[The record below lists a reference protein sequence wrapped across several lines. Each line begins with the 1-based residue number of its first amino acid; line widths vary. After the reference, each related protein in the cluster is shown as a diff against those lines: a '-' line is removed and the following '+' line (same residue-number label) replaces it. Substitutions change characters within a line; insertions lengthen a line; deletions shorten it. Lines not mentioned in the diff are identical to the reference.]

1 MFSHVMI
8 GSNDIQRSKQFYD
21 ALFAAI
27 GAKPGRQDEKGR
39 LVYAHK
45 GAAFIVTKPI
55 DGKPATHA
63 NGGTIGF
70 IVDSPAASA
79 SSTSPISAIPTATSS
94 ARCIGRGRPHPLM
107 LRRREAPSRSM
118 G

>member
-45 GAAFIVTKPI
+45 GAAFMARALAKE
-55 DGKPATHA
+55 GA
-63 NGGTIGF
+63 NVVLNGF
-70 IVDSPAASA
+70 GDAGEIEK
-79 SSTSPISAIPTATSS
+79 TRGAIESEFK
-94 ARCIGRGRPHPLM
+94 IGRAHV
-107 LRRREAPSRSM
+107 
-118 G
+118 